1 MKRRRE
7 PSPGEGPSNRPPGNR
22 QESNATHDAQVH
34 HTVLEDLEENYDP
47 SGQFFSFCSVFFLQ
61 VTKSMILLRSP
72 TLSSS
77 LSPLWTLTVNIAP
90 VPSKK
95 EKTREGISCFSWN
108 WQETSNCWTIWRARE
123 SG

>member
-47 SGQFFSFCSVFFLQ
+47 SGQFFSFCSVFFPA
-61 VTKSMILLRSP
+61 SD
-72 TLSSS
+72 
-77 LSPLWTLTVNIAP
+77 
-90 VPSKK
+90 
-95 EKTREGISCFSWN
+95 
-108 WQETSNCWTIWRARE
+108 
-123 SG
+123 